1 MDWNLITINTQSHTV
16 HIRRQLYFS
25 QPIYYILAVFIDFLL
40 RITWSFKLSSH
51 LLIRQLDASIFLL
64 ELMEVFRRWVWVMFR
79 MENEWVKKV
88 YSSLPSTL
96 RLDRLDR
103 KSASGLLSPIVE
115 EEDLLPILN

>member
-1 MDWNLITINTQSHTV
+1 MDWNLITINTQSQTV
-16 HIRRQLYFS
+16 HVRRQLYFS

-88 YSSLPSTL
+88 YSSLPNTL

-115 EEDLLPILN
+115 EEDLL